1 MRQASNAELPAIVD
15 LVVAE
20 VSRAVEVSRRLRGQ
34 VRDGSAKLESVEI
47 NSLVDASLQPL
58 KNRIQRHGIAFFG

>member
-20 VSRAVEVSRRLRGQ
+20 VSRAVEVARRLRDQ
-34 VRDGSAKLESVEI
+34 ARDGSAKLESVEV
-47 NSLVDASLQPL
+47 NSLVDASLPPL